1 MELALYL
8 NVTQL
13 LDQNQEIFTIMY
25 INLLLNAGQRL
36 FWREYVIFGA
46 FLIVMSLN
54 PMLFMCLLKE
64 IASEIMWVR
73 FK

>member
-36 FWREYVIFGA
+36 F
-46 FLIVMSLN
+46 
-54 PMLFMCLLKE
+54 
-64 IASEIMWVR
+64 
-73 FK
+73 